1 MKSYLIYLL
10 LLINA
15 LGIMSCKSTKPA
27 FDPETSDKE
36 MIIFGTGGGF
46 TGKVIKYIITT
57 DGNMYS
63 YNGTETSKIAKAPKA
78 MTDQVFANYKTL
90 GFSQMTL
97 NDPGN
102 KYTFIEYKKSGDK
115 SKILWGKNPLENKNV
130 ETYFA
135 VLMNIV
141 KKLKPTETL

>member
-1 MKSYLIYLL
+1 MIRGINILL
-10 LLINA
+10 SN
-15 LGIMSCKSTKPA
+15 
-27 FDPETSDKE
+27 
-36 MIIFGTGGGF
+36 
-46 TGKVIKYIITT
+46 IK
-57 DGNMYS
+57 N
-63 YNGTETSKIAKAPKA
+63 
-78 MTDQVFANYKTL
+78 QVFANYNIL
-90 GFSQMTL
+90 GLSEMAL

>member
-1 MKSYLIYLL
+1 MKSYLIYSLL
-10 LLINA
+10 FFNA
-15 LGIMSCKSTKPA
+15 IVTMSCKSTKTV

-78 MTDQVFANYKTL
+78 MTDQVFANYNNL
-90 GFSQMTL
+90 GMAKMTL
-97 NDPGN
+97 NEPGN
-102 KYTFIEYKKSGDK
+102 KYSFIEYQKSGDK
-115 SKILWGKNPLENKNV
+115 NKVVWGKNPLENKNV

-135 VLMNIV
+135 LLMNIV
-141 KKLKPTETL
+141 KKLKPKETL

>member
-63 YNGTETSKIAKAPKA
+63 YNGSETLKIGKAPKA
-78 MTDQVFANYKTL
+78 MTNQVFANYNIL
-90 GFSQMTL
+90 GLSEMAL

-102 KYTFIEYKKSGDK
+102 KYTFIEFKKSGDK